1 MPRRMTQ
8 TKAGTHQALKNTSFE
23 SMVVSWFMQDGWQV
37 FLPILDH
44 GHQTDILISD
54 GPSYYRIQ
62 VKTVEAKGDDHVVHN
77 QWSDSNV
84 DVVIFFA
91 RNSNWG
97 VIAPAFSENR
107 RSLAHPEHRKFMQD
121 RKEFLREFH
130 LLEESKVSELTC

>member
-1 MPRRMTQ
+1 
-8 TKAGTHQALKNTSFE
+8 
-23 SMVVSWFMQDGWQV
+23 MQDGWQV

-62 VKTVEAKGDDHVVHN
+62 VKTVEASGEDHLVHN
-77 QWSDSNV
+77 AWEGSNV

-97 VIAPAFSENR
+97 VISPAFTENKR
-107 RSLAHPEHRKFMQD
+107 ALNHDGHRKFTVD

-130 LLEESKVSELTC
+130 QL